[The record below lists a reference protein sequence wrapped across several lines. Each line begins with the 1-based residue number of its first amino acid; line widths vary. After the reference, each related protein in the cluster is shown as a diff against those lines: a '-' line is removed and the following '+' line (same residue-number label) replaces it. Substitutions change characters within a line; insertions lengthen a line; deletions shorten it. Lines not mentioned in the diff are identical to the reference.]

1 MAAGSALGLEHP
13 ADISAALAA
22 ASGAPALL
30 ATLPWVAAYLTFL
43 PRHPAA
49 AVSQC
54 FRCSSANCKV
64 CTPPPGTMCSAA
76 HVAQLNTAAVCTH
89 AVDCFAARNVAQQ
102 LAALR
107 AAPTL
112 QPGAA
117 AFGPAALCLRSALDD
132 ALSRLPP
139 QRAPEQPASIAAG
152 QLAAADATLSGR
164 FMQLACPPLQLFR
177 AQSQVCFHTLRR
189 SSSSSPA
196 AVGAL
201 DAPSCFVRTSAC
213 MPVANTAALRQPEWG
228 NAAVDSMGWHVD
240 CNLHC
245 F

>member
-1 MAAGSALGLEHP
+1 MAAGSAPGLDQP
-13 ADISAALAA
+13 ADVSAALAA

-49 AVSQC
+49 AASPY
-54 FRCSSANCKV
+54 FRCSFAKSANV
-64 CTPPPGTMCSAA
+64 CLRNDVLSWYSAP
-76 HVAQLNTAAVCTH
+76 
-89 AVDCFAARNVAQQ
+89 VDQCLQSPTSSGMLAARDIARQ
-102 LAALR
+102 LGALR

-112 QPGAA
+112 QPDAA

-177 AQSQVCFHTLRR
+177 AQSH
-189 SSSSSPA
+189 
-196 AVGAL
+196 
-201 DAPSCFVRTSAC
+201 VRFQSRQSFQQLHAC
-213 MPVANTAALRQPEWG
+213 HLWR
-228 NAAVDSMGWHVD
+228 
-240 CNLHC
+240 C
-245 F
+245 